1 MLFSI
6 AQLYVYNIYLKCGPS
21 LTLSL
26 SGGSPEKKMLFSLV
40 KFVMFFCPIV
50 YTGRFLNYLNEEG
63 FFFFFSRNC
72 MLPLISL
79 S

>member
-6 AQLYVYNIYLKCGPS
+6 AQLYVYNIYIKCGPS

-40 KFVMFFCPIV
+40 KFIMFFCPIV

-63 FFFFFSRNC
+63 FFLFLETVCCLF
-72 MLPLISL
+72 P
-79 S
+79 